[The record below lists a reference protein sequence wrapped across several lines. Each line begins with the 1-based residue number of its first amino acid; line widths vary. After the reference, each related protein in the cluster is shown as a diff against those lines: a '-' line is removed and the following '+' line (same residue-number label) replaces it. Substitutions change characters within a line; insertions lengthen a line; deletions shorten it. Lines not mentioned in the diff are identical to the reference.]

1 MSRPVA
7 IVTGA
12 SSGIG
17 LALTK
22 QLLESKWHVVM
33 ADVNGPKEELADT
46 LFIKTDIS
54 KWADQAS
61 LFQRTFE
68 WHSRLDFCA
77 LNAGIDD
84 RDDIFA
90 SVSSD
95 TTKPPKQP
103 NMKTIEVNLTGTY
116 YGIKLAAHYM
126 SLNKPKPGGKV
137 VVTASAAGIYPLPSI
152 PQYAASKHGLV
163 GLVRSLAPVAS
174 KVKITINAIC
184 PAMVATGLAPPGLMD
199 GFSKDQITPMSTIM
213 RAFAELG
220 DLENVEK
227 DGWTEGGKTGDIV
240 ECSIQDLIYREAPQR
255 ANQTQE
261 HMAGRGAA
269 DFWAK
274 AYTERNKKFA
284 EEDWMSKL

>member
-1 MSRPVA
+1 
-7 IVTGA
+7 
-12 SSGIG
+12 
-17 LALTK
+17 
-22 QLLESKWHVVM
+22 M
-33 ADVNGPKEELADT
+33 ADINPPPDTLPNT
-46 LFIKTDIS
+46 LFIQTDIS
-54 KWADQAS
+54 SWSSQAT
-61 LFQRTFE
+61 LFQRAFE

-90 SVSSD
+90 TISSD
-95 TTKPPKQP
+95 STKPPKQP

-126 SLNKPKPGGKV
+126 SLNQPKPGGKI
-137 VVTASAAGIYPLPSI
+137 VVTASAAGIYPLPVV

-184 PAMVATGLAPPGLMD
+184 PAMVVTNLAPPGLLE
-199 GFSKDQITPMSTIM
+199 GFNKDQITPMSTIM

-227 DGWTEGGKTGDIV
+227 EGWVEGGKTGEIV
-240 ECSIQDLIYREAPQR
+240 ECAIQDLIYREAPGR
-255 ANQTQE
+255 ANESQE
-261 HMAGRGAA
+261 HMAGEGAA

-274 AYTERNKKFA
+274 AYSERNRKFV